1 MQSSINLEPG
11 TFESLNAYG
20 NFNLGDFKKIKYEN

>member
-20 NFNLGDFKKIKYEN
+20 NFNLGDLKKI

>member
-1 MQSSINLEPG
+1 MTVNLKPFG
-11 TFESLNAYG
+11 TSYEFI